1 MSDGFMTGTQDTF
14 ADTSLSDTVTLR
26 IFVTAIIT
34 EYLLL
39 PKKIFLINEIRY
51 RGKGGQGR
59 QLIHTHY
66 PLPITCY
73 FCGNLTKITGA
84 DSFNCRKLAPLLDS
98 SGR

>member
-39 PKKIFLINEIRY
+39 PKKIFYDR
-51 RGKGGQGR
+51 
-59 QLIHTHY
+59 
-66 PLPITCY
+66 
-73 FCGNLTKITGA
+73 
-84 DSFNCRKLAPLLDS
+84 
-98 SGR
+98 

>member
-39 PKKIFLINEIRY
+39 PKKFFYDKRNQGSGIGDKED
-51 RGKGGQGR
+51 KG
-59 QLIHTHY
+59 
-66 PLPITCY
+66 
-73 FCGNLTKITGA
+73 
-84 DSFNCRKLAPLLDS
+84 DS
-98 SGR
+98 